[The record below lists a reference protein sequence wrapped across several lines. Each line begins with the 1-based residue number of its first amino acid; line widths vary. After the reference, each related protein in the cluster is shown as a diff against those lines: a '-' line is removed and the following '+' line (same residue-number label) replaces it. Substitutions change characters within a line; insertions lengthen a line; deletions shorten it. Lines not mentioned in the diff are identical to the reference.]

1 VRNLTV
7 LKLGGELLE
16 PDGGLGRLAAAIR
29 ALAAAWSLIVVH
41 GGGREID
48 ADAARRGLARRTVDG
63 LRVTDAATLE
73 SVVATLA
80 GTVNTRLVAALVA
93 AGLPAVGLTGADAAM
108 VPARPAPPHRAA
120 DGRLVDLGLVGIP
133 DVPAPPR
140 LLADLIASGYLPVV
154 ACLGWSPDGSI
165 LNVNADTLAAH
176 LAAACRADRLI
187 VAGATRGVL
196 DAAGRTID
204 ALDPDTLDAL
214 IAAGTASAGMVAK
227 LRACREAVEA
237 GVAAVWIVD
246 GRAADLATAPGTRI
260 GRAPATNAAATRPPQ
275 PAPAR

>member
-1 VRNLTV
+1 MTGLTV
-7 LKLGGELLE
+7 VKLGGELLE
-16 PDGGLGRLAAAIR
+16 PDAGLGSLAAAVR
-29 ALAAAWSLIVVH
+29 TLATAGSLIVVH

-48 ADAARRGLARRTVDG
+48 ADAARRGLVRRTVDG

-120 DGRLVDLGLVGIP
+120 DGRPVDLGLVGVP
-133 DVPAPPR
+133 DISAPPR
-140 LLADLIASGYLPVV
+140 LLVDLIATGYLPVV
-154 ACLGWSPDGSI
+154 ACLGWSGGSI

-176 LAAACRADRLI
+176 LAGACRADRLVI
-187 VAGATRGVL
+187 AGATRGVL

-204 ALDPDTLDAL
+204 TLDLDALDTL
-214 IAAGTASAGMVAK
+214 IAAGVASAGMVAK

-237 GVAAVWIVD
+237 GVPDVWIVD
-246 GRAADLATAPGTRI
+246 GRTGDFSAAPGTRI
-260 GRAPATNAAATRPPQ
+260 GCSPSRLRAAATGP
-275 PAPAR
+275 PAPRR

>member
-1 VRNLTV
+1 MRNLTV

-16 PDGGLGRLAAAIR
+16 PNDGLGSLAAAIR
-29 ALAAAWSLIVVH
+29 ALAAAGPLIVVH

-93 AGLPAVGLTGADAAM
+93 AGVPAVGLTGADAAS
-108 VPARPAPPHRAA
+108 VPACPAPPYRTA
-120 DGRLVDLGLVGIP
+120 DGRLVDLGLVGVP
-133 DVPAPPR
+133 DVSDPPR
-140 LLADLIASGYLPVV
+140 LLVDLVASGYLPVI

-165 LNVNADTLAAH
+165 LNVNADALAAR
-176 LAAACRADRLI
+176 LAGACRAARLI

-196 DAAGRTID
+196 DAAGRTIE
-204 ALDPDTLDAL
+204 ALDPEAIDAL
-214 IAAGTASAGMVAK
+214 VAAGTASAGMVAK

-237 GVAAVWIVD
+237 GVSAVRIVD
-246 GRAADLATAPGTRI
+246 GRTGDLTAAPGTRI
-260 GRAPATNAAATRPPQ
+260 GREPAMARAAAAPPL
-275 PAPAR
+275 PTPGR

>member
-1 VRNLTV
+1 MSNLTV

-16 PDGGLGRLAAAIR
+16 PDGGLRTLASAIR
-29 ALAAAWSLIVVH
+29 ALAAAGPLVVVH

-48 ADAARRGLARRTVDG
+48 ADAARRGLVRRTVDG

-93 AGLPAVGLTGADAAM
+93 AGVPAVGLTGADAAS
-108 VPARPAPPHRAA
+108 VPARPAPPHRTA
-120 DGRLVDLGLVGIP
+120 DGRLVDLGLVGLP
-133 DVPAPPR
+133 EVAAPPR
-140 LLADLIASGYLPVV
+140 LLVDLMGAGYVPVV

-176 LAAACRADRLI
+176 LAAACRAARLI

-196 DAAGRTID
+196 DASGRTID
-204 ALDPDTLDAL
+204 ALDPQAIDAL
-214 IAAGTASAGMVAK
+214 VAAGTASAGMVAK

-237 GVAAVWIVD
+237 GVPAVWIVD
-246 GRAADLATAPGTRI
+246 GRTGDLTAAPGTRV
-260 GRAPATNAAATRPPQ
+260 GREAALARAAAAPSRRAPGR
-275 PAPAR
+275 

>member
-1 VRNLTV
+1 MTGLTV
-7 LKLGGELLE
+7 VKLGGELLE
-16 PDGGLGRLAAAIR
+16 PDARLGRLAAAIR
-29 ALAAAWSLIVVH
+29 TLAAAGSLIVVH

-48 ADAARRGLARRTVDG
+48 ADAARRGLVRRTVDG

-120 DGRLVDLGLVGIP
+120 DGRLVDLGLVG
-133 DVPAPPR
+133 VPEIVAPPR
-140 LLADLIASGYLPVV
+140 LLVDLIATGYLPVV
-154 ACLGWSPDGSI
+154 ACLGWSPEESI

-176 LAAACRADRLI
+176 LAAACRADRLVI
-187 VAGATRGVL
+187 AGATRGVL

-204 ALDPDTLDAL
+204 ALDLDALDVL
-214 IAAGTASAGMVAK
+214 IAAGIASAGMVAK

-237 GVAAVWIVD
+237 GVPDVWVVD
-246 GRAADLATAPGTRI
+246 GRAGDFSAAPGTRI
-260 GRAPATNAAATRPPQ
+260 GRAPAIARATAAGPS
-275 PAPAR
+275 APGR